1 MALPGSG
8 QISVLQAADELGLP
22 THSVGTT
29 CPNAGVS
36 ITVMGKMIDDQ
47 QTSSDIYNFPQ
58 DGFYEYDFS
67 GQCIASFDARDA
79 RSKKSGVSTWHDLSG
94 NENDMT
100 MNNTPLFYTSA
111 DASGGSFYF
120 YTNNYGTISGLNNEN
135 TTIAS
140 SGLTIEIWSKRT
152 TGTSAQYLW
161 DARGTNGQSTG
172 YMLTEYAGYDWNWA
186 NAVRYNS
193 SNGYNNWHQW
203 AVSMSPTYNEAR
215 GGYPATGYLNGTSVA
230 TGYQSQ
236 APALP
241 NTFYMGARFTN
252 SNHLRG
258 YIQIFKIYSRT
269 SSAKQIQ
276 GSYDFYKGRFGL
288 T

>member
-1 MALPGSG
+1 MTLPASG

-22 THSVGTT
+22 TQSVGTT
-29 CPNAGVS
+29 CPHAGVS
-36 ITVMGKMIDDQ
+36 IEVMGKMIDDQ
-47 QTSSDIYNFPQ
+47 QGSSTTYNFPQ
-58 DGFYEYDFS
+58 DGFYGYDFS
-67 GQCIASFDARDA
+67 GDCIAAFDARDA
-79 RSKKSGVSTWHDLSG
+79 RSKKSGVSTWYDLSG
-94 NENDMT
+94 NENNMT
-100 MNNTPLFYTSA
+100 ILNSPLFYTNA
-111 DASGGSFYF
+111 NAAGGSFYF
-120 YTNNYGTISGLNNEN
+120 YSSNYGTLSGLNNEN
-135 TTIAS
+135 ETIAS
-140 SGLTIEIWSKRT
+140 TGLTIEIWSQRT
-152 TGTSAQYLW
+152 SGTNAQYLW

-203 AVSMSPTYNEAR
+203 AISMSPTFNEAR

-236 APALP
+236 TPALP
-241 NTFYMGARFTN
+241 NTFYMGKRFSGT
-252 SNHLRG
+252 G
-258 YIQIFKIYSRT
+258 YLTGYVQIFKIYSKQL
-269 SSAKQIQ
+269 SAKQIQ